1 MSVGKICTRIVVSAA
16 PTESVRIGAGR
27 MAQHDVGT
35 LVILGGEG
43 ATQAVG
49 IVTDRDIV
57 TRCVAGHLD
66 PDQTPLSV
74 VMTRPLRTVDEN
86 TSIEEAVREMA
97 RGITRRLV
105 VTGEGNRPIGILSLD
120 DVLDLLIGEFGP
132 LQTLLRRQGPHVP
145 V

>member
-16 PTESVRIGAGR
+16 PTESVRTGAGR

-35 LVILGGEG
+35 LVVLDGPG
-43 ATQAVG
+43 ATHAAG

-74 VMTRPLRTVDEN
+74 VMTRPVRTVDEN

-132 LQTLLRRQGPHVP
+132 LKTLLERQGLHVP
-145 V
+145 S